1 MYKVAKIKNVF
12 TTFIATLLSVALIA
26 CSSGTDIESDLGIDN
41 APDWVNEG
49 SVSVSDDGGRYIQGV
64 GMANPMNDMALQ
76 KSTADNR
83 ARAELAQVVS
93 SFIDV
98 TLNDYAAN
106 NGDLGSVNIEREI
119 KTLSKTSL
127 NGSKIKARW
136 KNPETNVIYSFA
148 ELDLENIEKMIKQ
161 SKSMNGEMK
170 RYLDQSLDT
179 KFDRFLKESDAE
191 K

>member
-1 MYKVAKIKNVF
+1 MNTVSKIKNAK
-12 TTFIATLLSVALIA
+12 TGFIATSLSVLLLA
-26 CSSGTDIESDLGIDN
+26 CSSGTDIESDLGIEN

-49 SVSVSDDGGRYIQGV
+49 SVAVSDDDGRYIQGV
-64 GMANPMNDMALQ
+64 GMSQPLNDMALQ

-98 TLNDYAAN
+98 SLDDYAAS
-106 NGDLGSVNIEREI
+106 NGDANSTNIERVI
-119 KTLSKTSL
+119 STFSKTSL

-148 ELDLENIEKMIKQ
+148 ELDLEKVEEMIEQ
-161 SKSMNGEMK
+161 STAMNKDMK
-170 RYLDQSLDT
+170 KYLDTALDT
-179 KFDRFLKESDAE
+179 KFDRFIKESETE